1 MTEAEAA
8 LREAWVQLKE
18 LQERMRLLEAKVA
31 ASQQVAQLIIP
42 GASS

>member
-8 LREAWVQLKE
+8 LREALVQLKE

-31 ASQQVAQLIIP
+31 AAQQVAQLILP
-42 GASS
+42 GSSS